1 MEEAVAESSI
11 SQLRPNMN
19 IERAIYD
26 GIRGQV
32 ERASQRFV
40 DSGDQTRSQIE
51 RVLDRLNSQGFDET
65 ADRVGRPR
73 IRPEL
78 CQLVKLCMRYNW
90 QLPSTT
96 PQSYSVFLDADQ
108 YRRSNTSTII
118 AWEALNQYNHP
129 TFEQSPEFKD
139 LWLLYDGLDIELKLC
154 LLCFSVF
161 PENVIIRRR
170 VMVYWWIGEGFAP
183 PIVRDRRTAEEL
195 ANGKTAEEYAND
207 YFKKLM
213 AKGFIEP
220 VYEMHHKL
228 AVGSCKMHPFIRS
241 AVIMFAKSANFF
253 SFDCMGKPTAHDS
266 YRACLCGKGF
276 HSSIVNLDK
285 LHMLFNLNE
294 CILNFEP
301 IRFYKMKNIN
311 VLYLGRWQASATH
324 HIEVE
329 ETELSLAGLENM
341 NYLRFLSLQGI
352 SKITR
357 LPHGVSKL
365 VNLVILD
372 LRDCHDLVEL
382 PERIS
387 SLKNLTHLDMSGC
400 YRLEYMPKGLALL
413 SKLQVL
419 KGFVIGRSKR
429 GNHCT
434 LEGLAARLHKLRKF
448 NIRALKEDFPS
459 DRELNA
465 LRQLGALRK
474 LTIDWE
480 VESGIA
486 KSKAAA
492 TTNSDGVVLAMEITI
507 NKIQSKLCHF
517 RQHNMPIPLFAE
529 LPVQLEKLDLR
540 CFPEKTLPK
549 WLMPSHLKSL
559 KKLCIRGG
567 KLQDLGHIQEVLDD
581 NGRLALGEKQKWT
594 VKSLCLKYLRELDMD
609 WRELRDLFPD
619 IIFLEKVKCPKLT
632 FFPCN
637 ERGVWRSRAMG

>member
-1 MEEAVAESSI
+1 MEETVAESSI
-11 SQLRPNMN
+11 SQLRPNMNMN

-32 ERASQRFV
+32 ERACQRLV
-40 DSGDQTRSQIE
+40 DNGDQTRSEIE
-51 RVLDRLNSQGFDET
+51 IVLDHLNSQGFDET
-65 ADRVGRPR
+65 EDRVGRPR

-78 CQLVKLCMRYNW
+78 CKLVKLFMRCNR

-96 PQSYSVFLDADQ
+96 PQSYSEFLDADQ
-108 YRRSNTSTII
+108 HRRSNTSTII

-129 TFEQSPEFKD
+129 TFERSPEFRD
-139 LWLLYDGLDIELKLC
+139 LRVLYDGLDIELKLC

-183 PIVRDRRTAEEL
+183 PIGRDHMMAEEYR
-195 ANGKTAEEYAND
+195 KTAEEYANE
-207 YFKKLM
+207 YFNQLM
-213 AKGFIEP
+213 VKGFIEP
-220 VYEMHHKL
+220 VYGMHHKL
-228 AVGSCKMHPFIRS
+228 AAGSCKMHPFIRS

-253 SFDCMGKPTAHDS
+253 SFDCMGNPTAHDS

-276 HSSIVNLDK
+276 HSSIVDLDK

-294 CILNFEP
+294 CILNVEP
-301 IRFYKMKNIN
+301 MRFYKMKNVN

-329 ETELSLAGLENM
+329 DELFLGGLENM
-341 NYLRFLSLQGI
+341 NYLRFLSLQGV
-352 SKITR
+352 SRITW
-357 LPHGVSKL
+357 LPRGLSKL

-372 LRDCHDLVEL
+372 LRDCHDLLEL
-382 PERIS
+382 PEGIS

-400 YRLEYMPKGLALL
+400 YLLEHMPKGLVLL

-429 GNHCT
+429 GNSCT
-434 LEGLAARLHKLRKF
+434 LEDLAAGLHQLRKF

-492 TTNSDGVVLAMEITI
+492 TTNSDGVVAAMERTI

-517 RQHNMPIPLFAE
+517 RQHNMPISLFPE

-581 NGRLALGEKQKWT
+581 NGRLTLGEKQKWT
-594 VKSLCLKYLRELDMD
+594 VESLCLKYLRELEMD

-619 IIFLEKVKCPKLT
+619 LIFLEKIKCPKLT

-637 ERGVWRSRAMG
+637 ERGVWRSRAMD